1 MYTKERYSGHVKYSV
16 PISGRQTVYEDAQ
29 PEVENCSNGIAPQP
43 NTLAGGARKMKV
55 PVVQSMTRYLF
66 AHYRLSMYSF
76 LNNSLRSGQLE
87 KIVGFSFTNR
97 KINREVCTFR
107 GVNFWRIDHL
117 NFWAD
122 VHVSLLLSTASGLRE
137 WRGYLC
143 FWFSAGHSG
152 SLTGTIEELTSEEDA
167 PDRKDMALLSPYLI
181 PYFTS
186 AKMDAEAE
194 NLWET
199 YIPGSLA
206 DPELRKAQDLARAM
220 GLSIVH
226 LPLYE
231 HKGVNSVLFLIDDCA
246 LVC

>member
-107 GVNFWRIDHL
+107 GVNFWRIDRR

-122 VHVSLLLSTASGLRE
+122 VRVSLLLGTESGSRE

>member
-122 VHVSLLLSTASGLRE
+122 VHVSLLQHSKRPPGMAGVLMLLVLHRALRI
-137 WRGYLC
+137 
-143 FWFSAGHSG
+143 
-152 SLTGTIEELTSEEDA
+152 T
-167 PDRKDMALLSPYLI
+167 DRRD
-181 PYFTS
+181 
-186 AKMDAEAE
+186 
-194 NLWET
+194 
-199 YIPGSLA
+199 
-206 DPELRKAQDLARAM
+206 
-220 GLSIVH
+220 
-226 LPLYE
+226 
-231 HKGVNSVLFLIDDCA
+231 
-246 LVC
+246 

>member
-1 MYTKERYSGHVKYSV
+1 
-16 PISGRQTVYEDAQ
+16 
-29 PEVENCSNGIAPQP
+29 
-43 NTLAGGARKMKV
+43 MKV

-137 WRGYLC
+137 WRG
-143 FWFSAGHSG
+143 
-152 SLTGTIEELTSEEDA
+152 
-167 PDRKDMALLSPYLI
+167 
-181 PYFTS
+181 
-186 AKMDAEAE
+186 
-194 NLWET
+194 
-199 YIPGSLA
+199 
-206 DPELRKAQDLARAM
+206 
-220 GLSIVH
+220 
-226 LPLYE
+226 
-231 HKGVNSVLFLIDDCA
+231 
-246 LVC
+246 